1 MLEQSAQRVEL
12 LKKQGKSNFDAKN
25 DSQVFYARSLS
36 LVYGE
41 RMILSKSLQI
51 VTELPNSSEKSAL
64 FRILSLYG
72 ANLIMKNIA
81 FFYQGGFMNGTQPSE
96 LIQQGILG
104 LLPIIKN
111 DAVALIDAIAPCDYI
126 INSALGNSDGEVY
139 KHLQAA
145 VLNGPGVL
153 ERPSWWKEVLH
164 RDNIKNKL

>member
-1 MLEQSAQRVEL
+1 MEQSAQRVDL

-25 DSQVFYARSLS
+25 DSQVFYARNLS

-51 VTELPNSSEKSAL
+51 VNELPNSSEKSAL
-64 FRILSLYG
+64 FRIISLYG

-96 LIQQGILG
+96 MIQMGILA

-111 DAVALIDAIAPCDYI
+111 DAVGLIDAIAPCDFI
-126 INSALGNSDGEVY
+126 VNSALGNGDGEVY

-145 VLNGPGVL
+145 VMNGPGAL
-153 ERPSWWKEVLH
+153 ERPSWWKDVVH
-164 RDNIKNKL
+164 RDYIKNKL